1 MPSDYIYTNEGLVP
15 VNDLMHYGVP
25 GMKWG
30 VRRYLNA
37 NGTFNNKGIKKYDKK
52 QHAKESADIRESS
65 STKKQNEDAAK
76 KYISDKKQFKK
87 DVKAYREARKYIDFN
102 ISSSGEISNVRNR
115 GNELIYKL
123 TKEKGG
129 PYVDKI
135 LKHEQRRAKAT
146 TISAIAG
153 TSAVVIGASFISAVL
168 S

>member
-1 MPSDYIYTNEGLVP
+1 MNPNDYIYTNEGLVS
-15 VNDLMHYGVP
+15 VNELMHYGVP
-25 GMKWG
+25 GMRWG
-30 VRRYLNA
+30 HRRYQNS
-37 NGTFNNKGIKKYDKK
+37 NGTLNDKGIKKYAKK
-52 QHAKESADIRESS
+52 QIEADIRESS
-65 STKKQNEDAAK
+65 STKKQNEASAK

-87 DVKAYREARKYIDFN
+87 DVKAYREARKYIDFD

>member
-1 MPSDYIYTNEGLVP
+1 MNQNDYIYTNAGLVS
-15 VNDLMHYGVP
+15 VNELMHYGVL
-25 GMKWG
+25 GMRWG
-30 VRRYLNA
+30 HRRNS
-37 NGTFNNKGIKKYDKK
+37 NKDGSVTKADKK
-52 QHAKESADIRESS
+52 SN
-65 STKKQNEDAAK
+65 KQN
-76 KYISDKKQFKK
+76 ISREKKQFKK
-87 DVKAYREARKYIDFN
+87 DVKAYREARKYIDFD